1 MTRGPSG
8 ALILGGAHGSLA
20 VARSLGRRG
29 IPVWFV
35 THDHPIAAYSRYTTQ
50 SMTWPGPDDAGAAA
64 WLVGLA
70 ARHRLDRWVLY
81 PGGDAEARLIAQRHH
96 VLGQVYTLTTPP
108 WTTARFACNK
118 RLTHDHADS
127 VGVDSP
133 WSYFPIDRRGVAALD
148 P

>member
-1 MTRGPSG
+1 MTAPPPGGPARTGMTISGGARG

-35 THDHPIAAYSRYTTQ
+35 THDHPITKYSRYVAQ
-50 SMTWPGPDDAGAAA
+50 SMTWPGPDDEGAAV
-64 WLVGLA
+64 WLVDLA

-81 PGGDAEARLIAQRHH
+81 PGGDAEARLIAQRHQ
-96 VLGQVYTLTTPP
+96 VLGQAFTLTTPP
-108 WTTARFACNK
+108 WATARFAC
-118 RLTHDHADS
+118 RQ
-127 VGVDSP
+127 
-133 WSYFPIDRRGVAALD
+133 ALD